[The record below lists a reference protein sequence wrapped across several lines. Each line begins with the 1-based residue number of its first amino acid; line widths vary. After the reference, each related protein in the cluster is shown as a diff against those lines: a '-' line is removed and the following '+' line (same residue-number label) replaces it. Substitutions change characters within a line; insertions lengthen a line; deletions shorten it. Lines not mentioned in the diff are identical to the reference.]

1 MKKYIEP
8 FLHALIWV
16 SGFILIVTQVR
27 TIGPFRKVDGTI
39 LYPIIFGTI
48 NSIMLFYTN
57 VLILIPRYSK
67 HKNAFK
73 LFASIILFLLAITVF
88 EAVIDYYCFDVYHST
103 EKEPFLIQ
111 FTTNL
116 TINLFITALS
126 LGYGL
131 GKNWLKNEKKNQIL
145 TKEKLTAELD
155 FLKAQLNPHFLF
167 NILNMAFSS
176 ATSHGD
182 ERTADMI
189 EKLSSLMRYMLY
201 ESNVDKIELS
211 KEIEYIE
218 NYINLQKLR
227 LSDDLPVNI
236 NFNVNGDVHKN
247 KIAPLILIPFVE
259 NAFKYG
265 VKLGHQSDINIKIN
279 IKNNDFLFTIENT
292 IFNLPDYTEKN
303 NSGLGLKNA
312 IKRLSIIYPDKHQLK
327 ITRNNNFCVDL
338 KIAL

>member
-1 MKKYIEP
+1 LKKYIEP
-8 FLHALIWV
+8 IIHILIWV

-27 TIGPFRKVDGTI
+27 TIGSFRKVDGTL

-48 NSIMLFYTN
+48 NSIILFYTI

-73 LFASIILFLLAITVF
+73 LFSSIVLFLLSITVF
-88 EAVIDYYCFDVYHST
+88 EAVIDYFCFDVYHST

-111 FTTNL
+111 FTTNI
-116 TINLFITALS
+116 TINLFITALA
-126 LGYGL
+126 LGFGL
-131 GKNWLKNEKKNQIL
+131 TKHWLKNEKKNQIL

-227 LSDDLPVNI
+227 LSDDLPVNVD
-236 NFNVNGDVHKN
+236 FTTDGDIHKN

-265 VKLGHQSDINIKIN
+265 VKLGHNSEIGIKLNIN
-279 IKNNDFLFTIENT
+279 NNNFRFTIENT
-292 IFNLPDYTEKN
+292 VFNTPDLLEKK
-303 NSGLGLKNA
+303 NSGLGLKNVK
-312 IKRLSIIYPDKHQLK
+312 KRLSIIYPNKHQLK
-327 ITRNNNFCVDL
+327 ITRDNNFCVDL
-338 KIAL
+338 TIEL

>member
-1 MKKYIEP
+1 MKKHIEP
-8 FLHALIWV
+8 IIHILIWV
-16 SGFILIVTQVR
+16 SGFILILTQVR
-27 TIGPFRKVDGTI
+27 TIGSFRKADGTL

-48 NSIMLFYTN
+48 NSIILFYTI

-67 HKNAFK
+67 HKNALR
-73 LFASIILFLLAITVF
+73 LFASIVLFLLVITVF
-88 EAVIDYYCFDVYHST
+88 EAVIDYFCFVVYHST
-103 EKEPFLIQ
+103 EEEPFLTQ

-116 TINLFITALS
+116 TINLFITALA
-126 LGYGL
+126 LGFGL
-131 GKNWLKNEKKNQIL
+131 TKHWLKNEKRNQIL

-182 ERTADMI
+182 DRTADMI

-201 ESNVDKIELS
+201 ESNVDRIELS

-227 LSDDLPVNI
+227 LSADLPVNI
-236 NFNVNGDVHKN
+236 SYNVNGDIHKN

-265 VKLGHQSDINIKIN
+265 VKLGHQSDINIKIK
-279 IKNNDFLFTIENT
+279 IRNNDFLFTIENT
-292 IFNLPDYTEKN
+292 NFNATNRLENK
-303 NSGLGLKNA
+303 NSGLGLKNVK
-312 IKRLSIIYPDKHQLK
+312 KRLSIIYPDKHQLK

>member
-8 FLHALIWV
+8 FLHALIWG

-189 EKLSSLMRYMLY
+189 EKLSSLVRYMLY

-211 KEIEYIE
+211 KEVEYIE

-227 LSDDLPVNI
+227 LSADLPVNI
-236 NFNVNGDVHKN
+236 NFSIKGDIHKN

-259 NAFKYG
+259 NAFKY
-265 VKLGHQSDINIKIN
+265 
-279 IKNNDFLFTIENT
+279 
-292 IFNLPDYTEKN
+292 
-303 NSGLGLKNA
+303 
-312 IKRLSIIYPDKHQLK
+312 
-327 ITRNNNFCVDL
+327 
-338 KIAL
+338 

>member
-8 FLHALIWV
+8 IIHILIWV

-27 TIGPFRKVDGTI
+27 TIGSFRKVDGTL

-48 NSIMLFYTN
+48 NSIILFYTN
-57 VLILIPRYSK
+57 VLILIPEYSK
-67 HKNAFK
+67 HKNALK

-88 EAVIDYYCFDVYHST
+88 EAVIDYFCFVVYHST
-103 EKEPFLIQ
+103 EKEYFTTQ
-111 FTTNL
+111 FTTNI

-131 GKNWLKNEKKNQIL
+131 TKQWLKNEKKNQIL
-145 TKEKLTAELD
+145 TKEKLTAELN

-182 ERTADMI
+182 DRTADMI

-236 NFNVNGDVHKN
+236 KFNIDGDIHKN

-265 VKLGHQSDINIKIN
+265 VKLGHHSDINIKIN
-279 IKNNDFLFTIENT
+279 INNNDFLFTIENT
-292 IFNLPDYTEKN
+292 IFNSPNRLENK
-303 NSGLGLKNA
+303 NSGLGLKNVK
-312 IKRLSIIYPDKHQLK
+312 KRLSIIYPDKHQLK
-327 ITRNNNFCVDL
+327 ITRNNNFQIELRIVL
-338 KIAL
+338 

>member
-16 SGFILIVTQVR
+16 SGFILIITQVN
-27 TIGPFRKVDGTI
+27 TIGPFRKVDGTL
-39 LYPIIFGTI
+39 LYPVIFGTI
-48 NSIMLFYTN
+48 ISIILFYTN
-57 VLILIPRYSK
+57 ALVLIPRYSK
-67 HKNAFK
+67 HKNAYK
-73 LFASIILFLLAITVF
+73 LFASLILFLLTITLF
-88 EAVIDYYCFDVYHST
+88 ETVIDYFCFIVYHST
-103 EKEPFLIQ
+103 ETESFITQLY
-111 FTTNL
+111 TNL
-116 TINLFITALS
+116 ILNLFITALS

-131 GKNWLKNEKKNQIL
+131 TKHWLKNEKKNQTL
-145 TKEKLTAELD
+145 MKEKLSAELD

-211 KEIEYIE
+211 KEVEYIE

-227 LSDDLPVNI
+227 LSADLPVNI
-236 NFNVNGDVHKN
+236 NFSIKGDIHKN

-265 VKLGHQSDINIKIN
+265 VKFGKKSKIS
-279 IKNNDFLFTIENT
+279 IELKNNPNDFQFIIENP
-292 IFNLPDYTEKN
+292 IHNSLNNLEK
-303 NSGLGLKNA
+303 NSGLGLKNVK
-312 IKRLSIIYPDKHQLK
+312 KRLSIIYPDKHTLN
-327 ITRNNNFCVDL
+327 ITKNNRFSVHL

>member
-1 MKKYIEP
+1 
-8 FLHALIWV
+8 
-16 SGFILIVTQVR
+16 
-27 TIGPFRKVDGTI
+27 
-39 LYPIIFGTI
+39 
-48 NSIMLFYTN
+48 
-57 VLILIPRYSK
+57 
-67 HKNAFK
+67 
-73 LFASIILFLLAITVF
+73 
-88 EAVIDYYCFDVYHST
+88 
-103 EKEPFLIQ
+103 
-111 FTTNL
+111 
-116 TINLFITALS
+116 
-126 LGYGL
+126 
-131 GKNWLKNEKKNQIL
+131 
-145 TKEKLTAELD
+145 
-155 FLKAQLNPHFLF
+155 
-167 NILNMAFSS
+167 MAFSS